1 MFCSIN
7 PGQTQGHDLMT
18 ARDSDRSAT
27 GSIKGRLMV
36 VSGPSGTGKSTVVK
50 RLAGDPRVAPYVSIS
65 ATTRTPRPGET
76 HGVEYF
82 FLSREEFEKL
92 RSEGNLL
99 ESAEVH
105 GNAYGT
111 PSKPVLDQINQ
122 GGLVILEIDV
132 QGAAQVKERMPEA
145 VFVFIHAPDMA
156 TLEARLRGRGTD
168 SESVI
173 QKRLEN
179 ARQEIAEAHWYDYQI
194 INEFLDQTV
203 NELVAHWTDLISQ
216 GA

>member
-1 MFCSIN
+1 MYNNGYTVMFCSIN

-18 ARDSDRSAT
+18 ARDSDRCAT

-36 VSGPSGTGKSTVVK
+36 ISGPSGTGKSTVVK
-50 RLAGDPRVAPYVSIS
+50 RLANDPRVAPYVSIS

-92 RSEGNLL
+92 R
-99 ESAEVH
+99 
-105 GNAYGT
+105 NAYGT
-111 PSKPVLDQINQ
+111 PSKPVMDQINQ

>member
-1 MFCSIN
+1 
-7 PGQTQGHDLMT
+7 MT

-27 GSIKGRLMV
+27 RSIKGRLMV
-36 VSGPSGTGKSTVVK
+36 ISGPSGTGKSTVVK

-145 VFVFIHAPDMA
+145 VFVFIHAFWMSSLA
-156 TLEARLRGRGTD
+156 VD
-168 SESVI
+168 SGSTGGSV
-173 QKRLEN
+173 
-179 ARQEIAEAHWYDYQI
+179 AGVCRQEVKLWA
-194 INEFLDQTV
+194 
-203 NELVAHWTDLISQ
+203 LVHSPLHLLLFIMCHASLSS
-216 GA
+216 

>member
-1 MFCSIN
+1 
-7 PGQTQGHDLMT
+7 
-18 ARDSDRSAT
+18 
-27 GSIKGRLMV
+27 MV
-36 VSGPSGTGKSTVVK
+36 ISGPSGTGKSTVVK

-111 PSKPVLDQINQ
+111 PAKPVMDQINQ

>member
-1 MFCSIN
+1 
-7 PGQTQGHDLMT
+7 MT

-27 GSIKGRLMV
+27 RSIKARLMV
-36 VSGPSGTGKSTVVK
+36 ISGPSGSGKSTVVK
-50 RLAGDPRVAPYVSIS
+50 RLACDPRVAPYVSIS
-65 ATTRTPRPGET
+65 ATTRTPRSGET

-82 FLSREEFEKL
+82 FLSREEFETL

-111 PSKPVLDQINQ
+111 PAKPVLDQINQ
-122 GGLVILEIDV
+122 AGLVILEIDV

-194 INEFLDQTV
+194 INEHLDQTV
-203 NELVAHWTDLISQ
+203 SELVAHWTDLISQ

>member
-1 MFCSIN
+1 
-7 PGQTQGHDLMT
+7 
-18 ARDSDRSAT
+18 
-27 GSIKGRLMV
+27 MV
-36 VSGPSGTGKSTVVK
+36 ISGPSGTGKSTVVK

-65 ATTRTPRPGET
+65 ATTRTPRAGET

-111 PSKPVLDQINQ
+111 PSKPVMDQINQ

>member
-1 MFCSIN
+1 
-7 PGQTQGHDLMT
+7 MT
-18 ARDSDRSAT
+18 ARDSDRSAAR
-27 GSIKGRLMV
+27 SIKGRLMV
-36 VSGPSGTGKSTVVK
+36 IAGPSGTGKSTVVK

-111 PSKPVLDQINQ
+111 PSKPVMDQINQ

-132 QGAAQVKERMPEA
+132 QGAAQVIERMPEA
-145 VFVFIHAPDMA
+145 VFVVIHAPD
-156 TLEARLRGRGTD
+156 R
-168 SESVI
+168 
-173 QKRLEN
+173 
-179 ARQEIAEAHWYDYQI
+179 AHWYDYQI

>member
-1 MFCSIN
+1 
-7 PGQTQGHDLMT
+7 
-18 ARDSDRSAT
+18 
-27 GSIKGRLMV
+27 
-36 VSGPSGTGKSTVVK
+36 
-50 RLAGDPRVAPYVSIS
+50 
-65 ATTRTPRPGET
+65 
-76 HGVEYF
+76 VEYF

-92 RSEGNLL
+92 RGEGNLL

-111 PSKPVLDQINQ
+111 PAKPVLEQIQQ

-132 QGAAQVKERMPEA
+132 QGARQVKERMPDA
-145 VFVFIHAPDMA
+145 VFVFIHAPDMG
-156 TLEARLRGRGTD
+156 TLEVRLRGRGTD

-179 ARQEIAEAHWYDYQI
+179 ARQEIAESHWYDLQI
-194 INEFLDQTV
+194 TNEYLDQTV

>member
-1 MFCSIN
+1 M
-7 PGQTQGHDLMT
+7 
-18 ARDSDRSAT
+18 
-27 GSIKGRLMV
+27 
-36 VSGPSGTGKSTVVK
+36 
-50 RLAGDPRVAPYVSIS
+50 
-65 ATTRTPRPGET
+65 
-76 HGVEYF
+76 
-82 FLSREEFEKL
+82 
-92 RSEGNLL
+92 
-99 ESAEVH
+99 
-105 GNAYGT
+105 
-111 PSKPVLDQINQ
+111 
-122 GGLVILEIDV
+122 ILEIDV